1 MNQSR
6 NEVYIEGILL
16 EHTIVPGTT
25 SENKNYVRGELKIQ
39 VEQMVGGENITSVIP
54 VRMFAMEFTT
64 DKQTGKPEKSKI
76 YKSILAIKDTFISA
90 ATAGDPAL
98 ADAVRINKGS
108 LMENVFTPK
117 GSDKEVSLAGINSN
131 FLTKIPKETLK
142 PLAHFS
148 VDIAINSIKEEMKM
162 GEPTGAL
169 IIRGGVVQ
177 YADRLDLIDFKVV
190 NPSAINHIRTNY
202 KPGDTV
208 NLKGAIVFSSETSFI
223 EEEAGFGEATLI
235 PKTTTVRDLIVTTG
249 SIEPFD
255 EERALKK
262 ADLNAALD
270 ARLARIKE
278 GKEKAT
284 VKTPQKEVNRSN
296 GF

>member
-1 MNQSR
+1 
-6 NEVYIEGILL
+6 
-16 EHTIVPGTT
+16 
-25 SENKNYVRGELKIQ
+25 
-39 VEQMVGGENITSVIP
+39 
-54 VRMFAMEFTT
+54 MF
-64 DKQTGKPEKSKI
+64 
-76 YKSILAIKDTFISA
+76 
-90 ATAGDPAL
+90 
-98 ADAVRINKGS
+98 
-108 LMENVFTPK
+108 
-117 GSDKEVSLAGINSN
+117 
-131 FLTKIPKETLK
+131 
-142 PLAHFS
+142 
-148 VDIAINSIKEEMKM
+148 
-162 GEPTGAL
+162 
-169 IIRGGVVQ
+169 
-177 YADRLDLIDFKVV
+177 
-190 NPSAINHIRTNY
+190 
-202 KPGDTV
+202 
-208 NLKGAIVFSSETSFI
+208 FSSETSFI